1 MAVIAFREADSA
13 YLLEFDPAFIETG
26 YDLSPLNLPIAQ
38 QRSARVFRRGD
49 SPFDGG
55 LPGLIADSLPDAW
68 GQRVLA
74 AEMPEVRS
82 VLGKLACI
90 GRRGPGAITFEPA
103 VGPGR
108 DDVGTEVNLSRMA
121 VSAAALF
128 AKLPNDQ
135 PAPLTTPQINFAL
148 AKGGSSLGGAFPKTS
163 AHLPLAGEVI
173 DKREILIGGPTPA
186 GYTPCVLKFSPADDE
201 GGGAVEF
208 AYLKMAHAAG
218 IRVPRS
224 CLVFDGERRH
234 FAVERFDRYRK
245 EDDGTIARRHVQT
258 LSALLHLRASER
270 QLDYTHFMRLTRTL
284 CSQADAVECFRR
296 TIFNLLALNRDD
308 HGRNH
313 AFVYDDASRQ
323 WSLSPA
329 YDLNPSVANVLI
341 SLSWF
346 DRDAIPKKFSEIV
359 RYAELGGISRS
370 VARGVFGEVKD
381 AVSQWTKIATQ
392 YGVPKGSVDIWAK
405 EIAAQNKELRADVNP
420 PGGAARS
427 RRPKK
432 TGSASQHIS

>member
-1 MAVIAFREADSA
+1 MAVLAYREADSA
-13 YLLEFDPAFIETG
+13 YVLEFDPTFFETG
-26 YDLSPLNLPIAQ
+26 HDLSPLNLPIEQ
-38 QRSARVFRRGD
+38 QRNARVFRRGD

-55 LPGLIADSLPDAW
+55 LPGLITDSLPDAW

-74 AEMPEVRS
+74 VEMPEVRS
-82 VLGKLACI
+82 VLGKLASI

-108 DDVGTEVNLSRMA
+108 DDVGTEVNLSRLA
-121 VSAAALF
+121 ASAAALF
-128 AKLPNDQ
+128 AKLPTDLS
-135 PAPLTTPQINFAL
+135 APLTTPQINLAL
-148 AKGGSSLGGAFPKTS
+148 AKGGSSLGGAYPKTT
-163 AHLPLAGEVI
+163 AHLPLAGETI
-173 DKREILIGGPTPA
+173 EKREILIGGPTPT
-186 GYTPCVLKFSPADDE
+186 GYAPCVLKFSPADDE

-218 IRVPRS
+218 IQVPRA

-245 EDDGTIARRHVQT
+245 EDGTIARRHVQT

-270 QLDYTHFMRLTRTL
+270 RLDYTHFMRLTRTL

-296 TIFNLLALNRDD
+296 TIFNLLAVNRDD

-313 AFVYDDASRQ
+313 AFVYDDVSRQ
-323 WSLSPA
+323 WGLSPA
-329 YDLNPSVANVLI
+329 YDLNPSVATVLI

-346 DRDAIPKKFSEIV
+346 EGDTIPKKFSEIV

-370 VARGVFGEVKD
+370 VARSIFGEVEA
-381 AVSQWTKIATQ
+381 AVNQWPKLATQ
-392 YGVPKGSVDIWAK
+392 YGVPKGTVDIWAK
-405 EIAAQNKELRADVNP
+405 EIAAQTKELRADVNP
-420 PGGAARS
+420 PGGVARG
-427 RRPKK
+427 RGPKK
-432 TGSASQHIS
+432 TGSAAST